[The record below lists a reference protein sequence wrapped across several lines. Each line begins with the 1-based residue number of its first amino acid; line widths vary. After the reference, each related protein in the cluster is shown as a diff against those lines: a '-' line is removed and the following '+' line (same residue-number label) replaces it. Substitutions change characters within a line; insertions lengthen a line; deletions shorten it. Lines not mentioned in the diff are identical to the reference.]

1 MLKPNRSQKVTY
13 KGDKMSI
20 PLVDLKAQ
28 YQTIK
33 GDIDP
38 VVLDIMQRAAFV
50 LGKEVRDLEKVFAR
64 YCQVTHAVGVDS
76 GYSAL
81 ELILRAYDIG
91 PGDEV
96 ITTPNTFIATALAI
110 STCGAKPVFV
120 DIDPKT
126 YNIDPSKLEEAITPS
141 TRAILPVHLYGQP
154 ADMDPIIKI
163 AFRHGLLVIE
173 DACQA
178 HGASYK
184 GRKTGS
190 LGHAAAFSF
199 YPGKNLGAYGDGGMV
214 VTNDE
219 DIAEKIRVFRH
230 VGQKGKNKHI
240 VKGFNHRLDNLQ
252 AAVVLTKLPHLDG
265 WNEAR
270 RRAAVQYNSLLQ
282 DLPVEVPD
290 VMDSVEHIYHLY
302 VIRTKRRD
310 ELDLY
315 LNERGI
321 DTGIH
326 YPTPIHLQPAYQE
339 LGYRLGDFPI
349 TESIANEILSLPMYP
364 ELKEDQ
370 IKHIVAV
377 IKEFF
382 EQKLVLATR
391 QEEVLGQRE

>member
-1 MLKPNRSQKVTY
+1 
-13 KGDKMSI
+13 MSI

-28 YQTIK
+28 YQSIK
-33 GDIDP
+33 GDIDS
-38 VVLDIMQRAAFV
+38 VVLDVMQRAAFI
-50 LGKEVRDLEKVFAR
+50 LGKEVEELEEAFAH
-64 YCQVTHAVGVDS
+64 YCEVSYAVGVDS

-81 ELILRAYDIG
+81 ELILRAYDVG

-96 ITTPNTFIATALAI
+96 ITTPNTFIATAFAI
-110 STCGAKPVFV
+110 SSCGAAPKFV

-126 YNIDPSKLEEAITPS
+126 YNLDPSKLEEAITSS

-154 ADMDPIIKI
+154 ADMVHILEI
-163 AFRHGLLVIE
+163 ACRHNLLVIE

-178 HGASYK
+178 HGARYK
-184 GRKTGS
+184 GRPTGS

-214 VTNDE
+214 VTNDAE
-219 DIAEKIRVFRH
+219 IAEKIRIFRH
-230 VGQKGKNKHI
+230 VGQKDKNKHI

-265 WNEAR
+265 WNESR
-270 RRAAVQYNSLLQ
+270 RRAAAQFNTLLQ

-310 ELDLY
+310 ELDRY

-339 LGYRLGDFPI
+339 LGYRRGDFPI
-349 TESIANEILSLPMYP
+349 SEAFADEILSLPMYP
-364 ELKEDQ
+364 ELREEQ
-370 IKHIVAV
+370 IRHIVDL
-377 IKEFF
+377 IQSFF
-382 EQKLVLATR
+382 EQKLVYAPP
-391 QEEVLGQRE
+391 QEEVLQQSK